1 MGFYERTGKLKALTL
16 SFDDG
21 VLQDIRLI
29 ELINKYGLK
38 CTFNLNSGKLGERAI
53 RTRNGIRTSRY
64 IIAAGDVK
72 EVYAGHEVA
81 GHTLTHPYLTEC
93 DDEEVIRQVEQDR
106 VNLSNLVGYE
116 VLGMPYPSGRV
127 DGRVE
132 SLIRNHT
139 GVKYCRTT
147 VNTDSFDEQENLI
160 VFNPNVNGAVDH
172 ERLMELTERF
182 IALKPDKPQIFY
194 VWGHAY
200 EFDYAPDSL
209 SLFEAFCKR
218 IARREDIFYGTNAEV
233 LL

>member
-1 MGFYERTGKLKALTL
+1 MGFYERTGKRKALTL

-29 ELINKYGLK
+29 ELLNKYGLK
-38 CTFNLNSGKLGERAI
+38 CTFNLNSGWLGKQEV
-53 RTRNGIRTSRY
+53 RTYKGIRTSRY
-64 IIAAGDVK
+64 IIDAKDVK

-81 GHTLTHPYLTEC
+81 GHSLTHPRLTEC
-93 DDEEVIRQVEQDR
+93 DDEEVVRQVEQDR
-106 VNLSNLVGYE
+106 VNLSKLVGYE

-127 DGRVE
+127 DERVE
-132 SLIRNHT
+132 NLIRTRT

-147 VNTDSFDEQENLI
+147 VNTDSFDEQQNLI

-200 EFDYAPDSL
+200 EFDYTPDSL

-218 IARREDIFYGTNAEV
+218 IAHRDDIFYGTNTEV